1 MESGFTINEQMPETN
16 MKKLS
21 LVAQRIVYEGVT
33 KESGTLKVDIRKKI
47 LFLRET
53 ILEVR

>member
-1 MESGFTINEQMPETN
+1 MESGFTINEQMPEIN

-33 KESGTLKVDIRKKI
+33 KEGGTLKVDIRKKI

-53 ILEVR
+53 MLEVH